1 MPSRLGRF
9 AQLQWR
15 AGKRASRR
23 HVAKHRRAIVVGSL
37 VLVGGSVILAMLA
50 GHHGERMPGPNAARP
65 VAAAAPSGEPAGT
78 PEKTAQPA
86 GPPQEAA
93 LRPPPPPPSPASKPA
108 WLRYAVPAPPT
119 ANRPLVAIVF
129 DDLGLDRA
137 RTAEAIRLRGP
148 LTMSFM
154 TYANDLGEQTE
165 AARRGGHELFLHV
178 PMEAIDRHADPG
190 PRGLF
195 TALSREENLARLRWG
210 LGRLAG
216 FVGINNHMGSKF
228 TSDAHSM
235 MPVMEELRARGLVF
249 LDSRTSPSSA
259 GIRLAVAYGVP
270 HAARDVF
277 LDDDQAPSAIARQ
290 LARLEQVARQQ
301 GSAVAIGHPHD
312 ATVAA
317 LKAWLPQL
325 GEKGLALVPVSAV
338 VRHRMSEE
346 GEARRPTP

>member
-1 MPSRLGRF
+1 MMRFRLGRF
-9 AQLQWR
+9 ARAQWR
-15 AGKRASRR
+15 AGKRTYRR
-23 HVAKHRRAIVVGSL
+23 HIAKHRRVVVGLL
-37 VLVGGSVILAMLA
+37 VLVGGGLLLATLS
-50 GHHGERMPGPNAARP
+50 GRHGERTPAPSAARP
-65 VAAAAPSGEPAGT
+65 VAAPAPLGEPVAP
-78 PEKTAQPA
+78 PEKRAQSARPTE
-86 GPPQEAA
+86 EAA
-93 LRPPPPPPSPASKPA
+93 LRPPPALPPPPVAKPA
-108 WLRYAVPAPPT
+108 WLRFAVPAPPT
-119 ANRPLVAIVF
+119 GNRPLVAIVF
-129 DDLGLDRA
+129 DDLGLDRV

-154 TYANDLGEQTE
+154 TYANDLLEQSE
-165 AARRGGHELFLHV
+165 AARRAGHELFLHV
-178 PMEAIDRHADPG
+178 PMEAIDRQADPG

-228 TSDAHSM
+228 TSDALSM

-277 LDDDQAPSAIARQ
+277 LDDDQAPVAIARQ

-301 GSAVAIGHPHD
+301 GSAIAIGHPHD
-312 ATVAA
+312 ATIAA
-317 LKAWLPQL
+317 LKAWSPLL

-346 GEARRPTP
+346 GEARR